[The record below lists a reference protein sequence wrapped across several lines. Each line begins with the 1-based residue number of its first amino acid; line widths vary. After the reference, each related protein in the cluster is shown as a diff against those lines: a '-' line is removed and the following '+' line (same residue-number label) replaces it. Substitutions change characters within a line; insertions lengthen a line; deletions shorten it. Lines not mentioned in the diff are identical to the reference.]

1 LALGVNLKK
10 TEGNCVNGQI
20 KRKTKEKEK
29 RKRTEE
35 ALKVQK
41 KKKQVEKRG
50 LSECLSV
57 YGRCSF
63 LPSSSSSSS
72 SSALLLSLTIN

>member
-41 KKKQVEKRG
+41 KKKKGEAK
-50 LSECLSV
+50 
-57 YGRCSF
+57 
-63 LPSSSSSSS
+63 
-72 SSALLLSLTIN
+72 TD

>member
-41 KKKQVEKRG
+41 TKKRRGKR
-50 LSECLSV
+50 
-57 YGRCSF
+57 R
-63 LPSSSSSSS
+63 
-72 SSALLLSLTIN
+72 LTD